1 MYLQM
6 NVLMKK
12 KEKLIEK
19 EGTNLQDNK
28 EGYMERFKRREGKKE
43 IKYSYHNIR
52 NKRNSTKE

>member
-1 MYLQM
+1 
-6 NVLMKK
+6 MKK